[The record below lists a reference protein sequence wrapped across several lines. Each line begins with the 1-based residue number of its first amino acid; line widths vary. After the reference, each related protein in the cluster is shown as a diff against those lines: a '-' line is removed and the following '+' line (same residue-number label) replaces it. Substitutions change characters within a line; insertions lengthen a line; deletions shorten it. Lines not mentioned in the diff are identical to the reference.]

1 MYIHVYLYPY
11 LIIAEILCILLNK
24 SVTDINK
31 QVLKEHSKA
40 FPVMIKLAEGLLKK
54 VGRER
59 A

>member
-1 MYIHVYLYPY
+1 MYMYIFNSWNTLHV
-11 LIIAEILCILLNK
+11 IKNK